1 MTDLLQLTI
10 YGIVLG
16 SVFALGAVGLSLVYA
31 ILRFPHFAHGDF
43 MTLGAYISLAVVTT
57 FGVPPII
64 ALPFGAAGAVL
75 FAIAV
80 DQTIYRRLRKT
91 QPVIL
96 LISSVGTALIL
107 RALLQMIFGS
117 ETQVYQSG
125 IQMPIRFGD
134 IRVKPAHF
142 MIVGVAAFLVLALHL
157 FLQKTRVGKAMRA
170 MSDNRDLAQV
180 TGISVDRIV
189 IWTWAIGIALAATA
203 GVLLGMDT
211 RLHPTMGWN
220 ILLPVFAA
228 AILGGIG
235 SPYGAIAGGLVIGIV
250 QEWSTM
256 VISPAYKPAVSFA
269 IMVVMLLVRPTGL
282 FAGRKV

>member
-1 MTDLLQLTI
+1 MTDLIQLTI

-16 SVFALGAVGLSLVYA
+16 SIFALGAVGLSLIYA

-43 MTLGAYISLAVVTT
+43 MTLGAYISLGVVTT
-57 FGVPPII
+57 FGIPPII

-75 FAIAV
+75 FAIAI

-107 RALLQMIFGS
+107 RALLQMVFGS

-125 IQMPIRFGD
+125 IQMPYRFGD
-134 IRVKPAHF
+134 FRIKPAHF
-142 MIVGVAAFLVLALHL
+142 MIVGVAAALVLALHL

-189 IWTWAIGIALAATA
+189 VWTWGIGIALAATA

-250 QEWSTM
+250 QEWSTTF
-256 VISPAYKPAVSFA
+256 ISPAYKPAVAFA
-269 IMVVMLLVRPTGL
+269 IMVLMLLVRPTGL
-282 FAGRKV
+282 FSGRKV

>member
-1 MTDLLQLTI
+1 MTDLIQLTI

-16 SVFALGAVGLSLVYA
+16 SIFALGAVGLSLIYA

-43 MTLGAYISLAVVTT
+43 MTLGAYISLGIVTT
-57 FGVPPII
+57 FGIPPII

-75 FAIAV
+75 FAIAI

-107 RALLQMIFGS
+107 RALLQMVFGS

-125 IQMPIRFGD
+125 IQMPYRFGD
-134 IRVKPAHF
+134 FRIKPAHF
-142 MIVGVAAFLVLALHL
+142 MIVGIAAALVLALHL

-189 IWTWAIGIALAATA
+189 VWTWGIGIALAATA

-250 QEWSTM
+250 QEWSTTF
-256 VISPAYKPAVSFA
+256 ISPAYKPAVAFA
-269 IMVVMLLVRPTGL
+269 IMVLMLLVRPTGL
-282 FAGRKV
+282 FSGRKV

>member
-1 MTDLLQLTI
+1 MTDLLQLTV

-16 SVFALGAVGLSLVYA
+16 SIFALGAVGLSLVYA

-43 MTLGAYISLAVVTT
+43 MTLGAYISLAIVTT

-125 IQMPIRFGD
+125 IQMPVRLGD

>member
-1 MTDLLQLTI
+1 MTDLIQLTI

-16 SVFALGAVGLSLVYA
+16 SIFALGAVGLSLIYA

-43 MTLGAYISLAVVTT
+43 MTLGAYLSLGIVTT

-75 FAIAV
+75 FAIAI

-107 RALLQMIFGS
+107 RALLQMVFGS

-125 IQMPIRFGD
+125 IQMPYRFGD
-134 IRVKPAHF
+134 FRIKPAHF
-142 MIVGVAAFLVLALHL
+142 MIVGVAAALVLALHL

-189 IWTWAIGIALAATA
+189 VWTWGIGIALAATA

-235 SPYGAIAGGLVIGIV
+235 SPTAP
-250 QEWSTM
+250 
-256 VISPAYKPAVSFA
+256 SPA
-269 IMVVMLLVRPTGL
+269 GW
-282 FAGRKV
+282 